1 MVARPRSFGA
11 WIERRAG
18 TGGDLGQV
26 ARFLMR
32 DPEWTARWHDRM
44 AIRARMVARRATP
57 EDLARFDAAWEAW
70 TGDRP

>member
-1 MVARPRSFGA
+1 MVARPRTFGA

-32 DPEWTARWHDRM
+32 DQMWNARLNDRLSL
-44 AIRARMVARRATP
+44 RTRMVQLKATP
-57 EDLARFDAAWEAW
+57 EDLARFDAAWETW